1 MRDGAV
7 PGAKARPYLVLL
19 CVLLSAAQ
27 ARVPARIVSTSPSIT
42 ETLFALGLGDRVVGV
57 SSYCWFPPDVATL
70 PKVGTFLKPD
80 VEVIARLRPD
90 LVFVHT
96 GPAATASQLKQIGIS
111 TAIVDRG
118 SLTSVFSTIRQIGSA
133 AGVTDRAEGLVRT
146 ITQRLDRVRAS
157 VASRPAT
164 KVLIIVGR
172 RTGTLTDIIGVGP
185 GSYLHD
191 IATLAGGAN
200 VLASTRMEYPKISME
215 TVIILAPD
223 VIIDVGEMGE
233 SPESSAQRGAL
244 TEALWRG
251 QTLVKA
257 ARDGNLHALN
267 DQAFVVPGPR
277 IVDVAETMAEWFHGV
292 GR

>member
-1 MRDGAV
+1 
-7 PGAKARPYLVLL
+7 
-19 CVLLSAAQ
+19 LSAAQ

-118 SLTSVFSTIRQIGSA
+118 SLASVFSTIRQIGLA

-146 ITQRLDRVRAS
+146 ITQRLARVRAS
-157 VASRPAT
+157 AADRRAT

-200 VLASTRMEYPKISME
+200 VLASTRMEYPQISME
-215 TVIILAPD
+215 TVISLAPD

-233 SPESSAQRGAL
+233 SPESSERRGAI
-244 TEALWRG
+244 TEALWRRE
-251 QTLVKA
+251 TLVKA
-257 ARDGNLHALN
+257 VRSGRVHAVN

-277 IVDVAETMAEWFHGV
+277 IVDVAEMMAAWFHDV
-292 GR
+292 RP